1 MRSEIPV
8 NGIAHSKLEACA
20 GVTPVEKVST
30 VSKFEAGIVSIWYS
44 LKVQR
49 DNFSFV
55 TSDK

>member
-1 MRSEIPV
+1 MPV